1 MARERPA
8 HSDHATDAG
17 RAVDTSRSASD
28 RCATDASRAVD
39 TSRSASDRCA
49 TDAGRATLRR
59 RARSPRFWAACFAL
73 WVCFVWGH
81 SLMDG
86 DISSAESS
94 RFAFLLWPW
103 LVPDIDLATFI
114 IRKCAHFTEYAVLGL
129 ITWQLRWSWLASVQG
144 RTSAPAPGPS
154 APAPG
159 TSAPASRVS
168 RRVGILPLALMVAI
182 PVLDE
187 SIQLA
192 VPGRSGSP
200 RDVAIDLAGA
210 CTGLLVSLVVR
221 AIRGRRRG

>member
-1 MARERPA
+1 LARERPA

-17 RAVDTSRSASD
+17 
-28 RCATDASRAVD
+28 RAVD

-159 TSAPASRVS
+159 TSAPAPGTSAPASRVS